1 MSSSRRLC
9 FTHSPQPH
17 DPLTFICHLVT
28 QYGPW
33 ISSVSTKGLLER
45 QKLRQP
51 RPPAQ
56 SRASLT
62 SALVTGLEP
71 CSKAYYVAPIMPIP
85 SWGAGLH
92 GGEMTFSRFNSQDM
106 IDAGFKPRVRGS
118 LKLMEVSADIPHGGK
133 TEEISVYQ
141 ACAPC
146 KALCLAHL
154 L

>member
-1 MSSSRRLC
+1 
-9 FTHSPQPH
+9 
-17 DPLTFICHLVT
+17 
-28 QYGPW
+28 
-33 ISSVSTKGLLER
+33 
-45 QKLRQP
+45 
-51 RPPAQ
+51 
-56 SRASLT
+56 
-62 SALVTGLEP
+62 
-71 CSKAYYVAPIMPIP
+71 
-85 SWGAGLH
+85 
-92 GGEMTFSRFNSQDM
+92 MTFSRFNSQDM